1 MEKRRRVLLYG
12 RSLILEA
19 VGTSLQPYL
28 HLEIIS
34 LSPPLPTAHELGALT
49 PHVIIFDVDAAH
61 PELAISLLKEC
72 PSLLL
77 IGIDP
82 DSDQMFLWSGQTSR
96 VLTTDDLVQMIKRHA
111 KGMEQENVEVMG
123 HVSLRPRNPPA
134 HRCARAGK
142 RRGR

>member
-12 RSLILEA
+12 RSLILES
-19 VGTSLQPYL
+19 VGASLQQYSRM
-28 HLEIIS
+28 EIVF
-34 LSPPLPTAHELGALT
+34 LSPPLPTEQELGALA
-49 PHVIIFDVDAAH
+49 PDVIIFDVDAAH

-82 DSDQMFLWSGQTSR
+82 GSDQMLLWSGQTSR
-96 VLTTDDLVQMIKRHA
+96 VLTTDGLVQMIEGHA
-111 KGMEQENVEVMG
+111 VGLEQENVEVMG
-123 HVSLRPRNPPA
+123 HVSRRTCRSVQVLRPRK
-134 HRCARAGK
+134 K